1 MTTNI
6 LFNSLD
12 GDALT
17 LLIDVMAKKTFVSGE
32 DIITQGSQ
40 GDYYY
45 VLQSGTCDIF
55 KDGALVLQCSKGM
68 GFGELVRAPVVAASV
83 RWWLTLGWVPLPAN
97 LQALM
102 YDAPRAATVR
112 ATSDVVVRR
121 LPALVG
127 TPTLAC

>member
-68 GFGELVRAPVVAASV
+68 GFGELVRARVVVVAATV
-83 RWWLTLGWVPLPAN
+83 INGWRILHF
-97 LQALM
+97 
-102 YDAPRAATVR
+102 YEC
-112 ATSDVVVRR
+112 
-121 LPALVG
+121 
-127 TPTLAC
+127 TLAAAARASL

>member
-68 GFGELVRAPVVAASV
+68 GFGELVRARVVV
-83 RWWLTLGWVPLPAN
+83 V
-97 LQALM
+97 
-102 YDAPRAATVR
+102 AATVR
-112 ATSDVVVRR
+112 
-121 LPALVG
+121 
-127 TPTLAC
+127 